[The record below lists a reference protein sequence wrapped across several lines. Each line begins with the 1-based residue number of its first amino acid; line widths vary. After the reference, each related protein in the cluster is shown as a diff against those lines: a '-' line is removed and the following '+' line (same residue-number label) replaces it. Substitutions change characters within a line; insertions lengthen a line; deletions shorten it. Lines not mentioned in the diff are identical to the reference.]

1 MIFDTCKLH
10 TTRSGVM
17 QILSKF
23 CHNKHLTRLYDN
35 SVLSRYF
42 TVTMHINALLFNSA
56 TFIKKTGSYSQK
68 YYYKLKG

>member
-1 MIFDTCKLH
+1 MIFGTCKLH

-17 QILSKF
+17 QILRKF

-42 TVTMHINALLFNSA
+42 TLKCTNALLFNSA
-56 TFIKKTGSYSQK
+56 TFIKKQVVIHRK
-68 YYYKLKG
+68 ILL

>member
-1 MIFDTCKLH
+1 MIFGTCKLH

-17 QILSKF
+17 QILRKF

-42 TVTMHINALLFNSA
+42 TNHNAQMRCYSTVLLLL
-56 TFIKKTGSYSQK
+56 KTGSYSQK